1 MITMKNLA
9 IIIMFIACLS
19 CKKEEEAIYDSTGI
33 STKLPHVWNTAI
45 SDDEKQLASTVL
57 RCPILFENDEVLVG
71 AVKNKGLFIYA
82 VNPENGKVDWEWND
96 LLTYLLTPNELQPL
110 SINADDFYQK
120 DNLLFFMYS
129 TSSYIIDLKT
139 GLTVSKYKVPLS
151 RIGGRVTGIDN
162 YFFNVGCDYYKT
174 ENEKLYIGSF
184 NPTQKEENLLLP
196 SYTPIIKSTLP
207 ERANTVGAI
216 NNIITFKEGN
226 QDYIIFTIRN
236 PISPDSPSGTNG
248 VIELN
253 LYNLTKKDWVYQKM
267 PVRTSGKSIGGF
279 DLIYKDKQIYFMSS
293 DYVYCHNAQ
302 TGDEK
307 WATLIGSA
315 PLTSRMT
322 LQNNRL
328 YAACEDRFLYCL
340 DINTGQVLWKE
351 QNTGTCSP
359 ISYLNGVLYYLGGGD
374 GKLHAVDANT
384 GKHLWKLNSP
394 DVTKNL
400 GAFFYG
406 VCATVPGKNG
416 QKGRVIGTT
425 GLNAYC
431 FEAIR

>member
-1 MITMKNLA
+1 LNLE
-9 IIIMFIACLS
+9 S
-19 CKKEEEAIYDSTGI
+19 GT
-33 STKLPHVWNTAI
+33 
-45 SDDEKQLASTVL
+45 
-57 RCPILFENDEVLVG
+57 
-71 AVKNKGLFIYA
+71 
-82 VNPENGKVDWEWND
+82 
-96 LLTYLLTPNELQPL
+96 
-110 SINADDFYQK
+110 
-120 DNLLFFMYS
+120 
-129 TSSYIIDLKT
+129 
-139 GLTVSKYKVPLS
+139 TVSKYKIPLS
-151 RIGGRVTGIDN
+151 RTGR
-162 YFFNVGCDYYKT
+162 FNVGFGNIVYS
-174 ENEKLYIGSF
+174 IGSNYDSKEDERIYISSM
-184 NPTQKEENLLLP
+184 NPLEKEKIFLLP
-196 SYTPIIKSTLP
+196 NYTLTKNVRFNGYGRIYCQIAFKQDNQEFLALTIINQISTDLP
-207 ERANTVGAI
+207 NNT
-216 NNIITFKEGN
+216 
-226 QDYIIFTIRN
+226 
-236 PISPDSPSGTNG
+236 SG
-248 VIELN
+248 VIEIN
-253 LYNLTKKDWVYQKM
+253 LYNLTKKEWVYQKM

-302 TGDEK
+302 TGEEK

-374 GKLHAVDANT
+374 GKLHAVDADT

-394 DVTKNL
+394 DVTKNS

-406 VCATVPGKNG
+406 VCAAVLGKNG